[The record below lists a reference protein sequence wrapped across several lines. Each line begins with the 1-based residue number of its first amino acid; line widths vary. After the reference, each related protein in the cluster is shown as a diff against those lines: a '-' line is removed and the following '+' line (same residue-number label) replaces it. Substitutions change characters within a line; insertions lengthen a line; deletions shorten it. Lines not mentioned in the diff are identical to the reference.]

1 MNAEFVDDNLIAW
14 LVSEI
19 IVNLVPM
26 VLVFKGSGVH
36 HNI

>member
-19 IVNLVPM
+19 IVNLVPT
-26 VLVFKGSGVH
+26 VLVFKGSAVH
-36 HNI
+36 HNL